1 MQQLTQKL
9 SNGEMTVQEMPA
21 PVLGKG
27 MVLVKNHY
35 SLISAGTEGS
45 TASTARKSLIGKA
58 KERPQQVKQVLEVLA
73 QQGPVQTYRAVTKK
87 LEAYSP
93 LGYSSAGEVMA
104 VGEGVSG
111 FTMGDWVACAGA
123 GYANHAEII
132 AVPVNLCVKI
142 PENTDLKAASY
153 NTLGAIALQSIR
165 QADLRLGET
174 CAVIGLG
181 LLGQLTGLMLKASGV
196 NVIGIDVS
204 EPPVKLAQEHFAG
217 LALTRNTPGIENQI
231 AEYTNGLGADA
242 VIIAAATTSTD
253 PINFAGAIARKKGKV
268 VILGAVPTGFERDPH
283 WYKKELQLLMSCSYG
298 PGRYDLNYEEKGI
311 DYPAAYVRWTE
322 KRNMEAFQQL
332 LANGSINLDYLTTHE
347 FSLQDAPKAYDMIVN
362 KSEPYLGIILKYD
375 TEKPVQ
381 LKNKVITGSSKP
393 VSKINIGF
401 IGAGSYAQGNLLP
414 NIPQKNSDI
423 VCKGVLT
430 NSGTTSKRVAERFG
444 FEFCTSNEK
453 EILENPDINTLFI
466 ATRHDSHAEYVLKGL
481 QAGKHIFVEKPLCL
495 TKEELER
502 IIEAMSLRGEA
513 PRNEGASAKQPV
525 EISSNRTKNNEVQR
539 SLPRQPVGPPQKK
552 PNEEPTANDEQIA
565 SSLPADASRNDGP
578 KSVLMVGFNRR
589 FSALSTTLKKQ
600 MGSGH
605 MSMIYRV
612 SAGHIPGDTW
622 IQDMEIGGGRVI
634 GEACHFIDYLTWLNG
649 SLPVSVYAS
658 ALPDAGGHNDTVNI
672 NITFA
677 NGSTGVVAYY
687 ANGPKS
693 MPKEYIEVFHNG
705 SSGVINNFKELRLFG
720 KSKQKKKLLNLD
732 KGQKQMVKQ
741 FLQSLI
747 TGKPLIPF
755 EEIVAVTKATFAVL
769 ESIKTGQVVKID

>member
-27 MVLVKNHY
+27 MVLVKNHF

-45 TASTARKSLIGKA
+45 TATTARKSLLGKA

-93 LGYSSAGEVMA
+93 LGYSSAGEVIA
-104 VGEGVSG
+104 VGDGVTQ
-111 FTMGDWVACAGA
+111 FTTGDWVACAGV
-123 GYANHAEII
+123 GFANHAEII
-132 AVPVNLCVKI
+132 AVPVNLCVKL

-204 EPPVKLAQEHFAG
+204 EPPVKLAQQHFAG

-268 VILGAVPTGFERDPH
+268 VILGAVPTGFERDPY
-283 WYKKELQLLMSCSYG
+283 WYKKELELKMSCSYG

-332 LANGSINLDYLTTHE
+332 LAGGSMDISYLTTHE
-347 FSLQDAPKAYDMIVN
+347 FPLEDAPKAYNMIVN
-362 KSEPYLGIILKYD
+362 KSEPYLGIILKYN

-381 LKNKVITGSSKP
+381 LQNKVETGEAKP

-414 NIPQKNSDI
+414 NIPKNNDV

-430 NSGTTSKRVAERFG
+430 NNGTTSKRVAERFG

-453 EILENPDINTLFI
+453 DILENPDINTLFI

-481 QAGKHIFVEKPLCL
+481 GSGKHIFVEKPLCL
-495 TKEELER
+495 TIDELEQ
-502 IIEAMSLRGEA
+502 IKNGQQATS
-513 PRNEGASAKQPV
+513 NKQ
-525 EISSNRTKNNEVQR
+525 Q
-539 SLPRQPVGPPQKK
+539 
-552 PNEEPTANDEQIA
+552 
-565 SSLPADASRNDGP
+565 
-578 KSVLMVGFNRR
+578 VLVGFNRR
-589 FSALSTTLKKQ
+589 FSALSTSLKKQ
-600 MGSGH
+600 MGSGP
-605 MSMIYRV
+605 MSMIYRIN
-612 SAGHIPGDTW
+612 AGHIPGDTW
-622 IQDMEIGGGRVI
+622 IQDMEIGGGRII

-649 SLPVSVYAS
+649 SLPVSVYAT
-658 ALPDAGGHNDTVNI
+658 ALPDAGSHNDTVNI
-672 NITFA
+672 TLNFA

-705 SSGVINNFKELRLFG
+705 SSGVINNFKELHVFG
-720 KSKQKKKLLNLD
+720 KNKQKKKLLNLD
-732 KGQKQMVKQ
+732 KGQKQMVEQ
-741 FLQSLI
+741 FLQSILE
-747 TGKPLIPF
+747 GKSLIPF
-755 EEIVAVTKATFAVL
+755 EEIVAVTKASFAVL
-769 ESIKTGQVVKID
+769 ESIKTGQLVKID